1 MSTKGKREEDEVE
14 GDGWRKRERGGVE
27 EGDGK
32 LARYTKA
39 EVGVV
44 FPVNTEL
51 QHVRGERFSDGYA
64 EEHAA

>member
-1 MSTKGKREEDEVE
+1 MSTKGK
-14 GDGWRKRERGGVE
+14 GSDGQRKAERGWGE

-51 QHVRGERFSDGYA
+51 QLVRGERLSGGYA

>member
-1 MSTKGKREEDEVE
+1 MEKERE
-14 GDGWRKRERGGVE
+14 RERGGVE

>member
-1 MSTKGKREEDEVE
+1 MSAKVKGREEVE
-14 GDGWRKRERGGVE
+14 GDGQRKRAR
-27 EGDGK
+27 EGRGK

-51 QHVRGERFSDGYA
+51 QHVGGERFSGGYA